1 MAMSYRARRWVSLAV
16 LTVGLPIYIVLA
28 VNLVDLLDR
37 PPVLVELA
45 IYAGLGVLWALP
57 LRAVFLGV
65 GRADPEARAEDAAE
79 PGD

>member
-45 IYAGLGVLWALP
+45 IYGGLGVLWALP

-65 GRADPEARAEDAAE
+65 GRADPEARAEDEADR
-79 PGD
+79 GD